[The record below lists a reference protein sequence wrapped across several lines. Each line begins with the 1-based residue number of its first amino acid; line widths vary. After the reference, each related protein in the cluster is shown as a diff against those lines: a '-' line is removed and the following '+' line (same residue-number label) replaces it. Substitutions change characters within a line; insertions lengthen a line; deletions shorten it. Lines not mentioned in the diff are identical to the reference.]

1 MKNYLDRIS
10 KPFLDR
16 IDICTETVQLDFK
29 EVYGVKYELEYKN
42 RETSEQIRKRV
53 LQAQKIQ
60 KERYKKETFKFNSYL
75 SPSNIKKYCIMT
87 SEAKEFLK
95 DILEKMSFSA
105 RAYHKILKTSRTI
118 ADIEQ
123 KSLIEK
129 EHIAEAV
136 CYRSVNSKYWREGR
150 NSYGT

>member
-1 MKNYLDRIS
+1 MA
-10 KPFLDR
+10 P
-16 IDICTETVQLDFK
+16 EA
-29 EVYGVKYELEYKN
+29 
-42 RETSEQIRKRV
+42 EQ
-53 LQAQKIQ
+53 
-60 KERYKKETFKFNSYL
+60 
-75 SPSNIKKYCIMT
+75 
-87 SEAKEFLK
+87 FLK

-136 CYRSVNSKYWREGR
+136 CYRSVNSKYWREG
-150 NSYGT
+150 SK